1 MLDVDNAQQCFAFMP
16 HAILPPIIS
25 IFIEGDELKSRLPFK
40 IFSTLQGSKYS
51 VSLILV
57 NVIFDIFPLY
67 FSTDSDDQS
76 WFDYIWSGKFSSQ
89 QTNLEKDNAH
99 ILLAETLI
107 YSIPQPPKSSV
118 KIDHSY
124 PAPESDIK
132 VILPLISIFMS

>member
-1 MLDVDNAQQCFAFMP
+1 MFYKAQYIPYHYTGQC
-16 HAILPPIIS
+16 
-25 IFIEGDELKSRLPFK
+25 
-40 IFSTLQGSKYS
+40 
-51 VSLILV
+51 
-57 NVIFDIFPLY
+57 NDIFPLY

-107 YSIPQPPKSSV
+107 YSLPQPPKSSV
-118 KIDHSY
+118 KVDHSY

-132 VILPLISIFMS
+132 VNISLIQACSDFYLVS

>member
-1 MLDVDNAQQCFAFMP
+1 MRFFT
-16 HAILPPIIS
+16 
-25 IFIEGDELKSRLPFK
+25 F
-40 IFSTLQGSKYS
+40 
-51 VSLILV
+51 
-57 NVIFDIFPLY
+57 Y

-118 KIDHSY
+118 KVDHSY

-132 VILPLISIFMS
+132 VNLSLISIFCLKIHS

>member
-1 MLDVDNAQQCFAFMP
+1 MP
-16 HAILPPIIS
+16 SNVLPLYLMQTLPTIIW
-25 IFIEGDELKSRLPFK
+25 IFIQGDEIKSRLPFK

-51 VSLILV
+51 VSFILV

-118 KIDHSY
+118 KVDHSY

-132 VILPLISIFMS
+132 VNLTLI

>member
-1 MLDVDNAQQCFAFMP
+1 M
-16 HAILPPIIS
+16 IIHFWGDPNQSEAKRIDLSKKSTQS
-25 IFIEGDELKSRLPFK
+25 IIIKQTPCN
-40 IFSTLQGSKYS
+40 IFRII
-51 VSLILV
+51 ILV
-57 NVIFDIFPLY
+57 NVIFDIFPFY

-118 KIDHSY
+118 KVDHSY

-132 VILPLISIFMS
+132 VNLSLISIFCLKIHSQVIWIPVLK

>member
-1 MLDVDNAQQCFAFMP
+1 MFYKAQYIPYHYTGRF
-16 HAILPPIIS
+16 
-25 IFIEGDELKSRLPFK
+25 
-40 IFSTLQGSKYS
+40 
-51 VSLILV
+51 
-57 NVIFDIFPLY
+57 NIFPFY

-118 KIDHSY
+118 KVDHSY

-132 VILPLISIFMS
+132 VNLTLI